1 MVPPLALHKFNND
14 LLLEEHDRKLAAR
27 KYPTI
32 LHVLDHPELR
42 QLFLQYD
49 EPANRAKRNGRIA
62 GLAAIAF
69 GFMALAI
76 AALEYP
82 MTHQPDGRYDFLRL
96 PLAASSAVCGI
107 VCVLIGSIGVLFAR
121 RKREWLH
128 HRLMG
133 ERIRRFH
140 LQTLVYR
147 LPEILI
153 SMKGNAAK
161 AAFTVERALWFENF
175 TTWCVGTLDAAF
187 VDMIREDNDGE
198 RWLHEGRRELP
209 KLRESK
215 DLEPLFDAYRELRIL
230 HQIGY
235 ANYKL
240 QSDYKILSDM
250 PGRQAQILSNIS
262 FIAIALLCVIHVGV
276 LWDALLHDSV
286 WRVFASD
293 RINVVIYVVTIWI
306 ALAALAVRA
315 IEQGLQPERE
325 VERYQQ
331 YRSALRAIL
340 DRFDRAETQ
349 SEKIQIMEEMER
361 LSFDELRNFLITNE
375 RAKFVM

>member
-1 MVPPLALHKFNND
+1 MVPPLAVHKFNDD
-14 LLLEEHDRKLAAR
+14 LLLEEHDRKLIAR
-27 KYPTI
+27 KYPTV

-82 MTHQPDGRYDFLRL
+82 MTHPAGGRLLRL
-96 PLAASSAVCGI
+96 ALATSSAVCGI
-107 VCVLIGSIGVLFAR
+107 ICVLIGSIGVLFAR
-121 RKREWLH
+121 RKLEWLH

-133 ERIRRFH
+133 ERIRQFH

-147 LPEILI
+147 LPEILM
-153 SMKGNAAK
+153 SLKDDAAK
-161 AAFTVERALWFENF
+161 AAFTSERALWFEAF
-175 TTWCVGTLDAAF
+175 TTRFVGKLDAAF
-187 VDMIREDNDGE
+187 VEMTREDNDGG
-198 RWLHEGRRELP
+198 RWLHEGRKELP

-215 DLEPLFDAYRELRIL
+215 ELEPLFDAYRELRIL

-240 QSDYKILSDM
+240 QNDYKILSDM
-250 PGRQAQILSNIS
+250 PWRQAQILSQIS
-262 FIAIALLCVIHVGV
+262 LIAIALLCVIHVGV
-276 LWDALLHDSV
+276 LWDAFFTGSV
-286 WRVFASD
+286 WAVFAS
-293 RINVVIYVVTIWI
+293 NSIYVVTIWI

-315 IEQGLQPERE
+315 VEQGLQPERE

-340 DRFDRAETQ
+340 DRFDLAETQ
-349 SEKIQIMEEMER
+349 GEKIQIMEEMER

-375 RAKFVM
+375 RAKFVI